1 MSGYQVPDRFEVLA
15 FNSDQQADAVLCW
28 EGDNYDFTVIADGPW
43 GHVTG
48 RADDCFEALTRIREQ
63 IEPQGWLLGVN
74 GSRRDT
80 WPSGMCR
87 EMGVSSS
94 TCSGPGFAPP
104 VPIASRHSTPHPA
117 RRWPLSPSRSPPKTG
132 GASRCDHPGRPRAR
146 LSPGHRRS
154 TRPAFR
160 DAPLLP
166 FTQAR
171 SSCSPTRRGRPA
183 STPSSRRTAAA
194 TSRPRRAGPQAV
206 RDLDHA
212 LRALASVRLDRRI
225 APPADRL
232 RLLAR
237 RQRSQ
242 HPARPSRR

>member
-15 FNSDQQADAVLCW
+15 FNSAQQADAVLCW

-160 DAPLLP
+160 DAPLLL
-166 FTQAR
+166 FTHAEGQTGLYTVVEEDGSRYIPA
-171 SSCSPTRRGRPA
+171 SSGRPA
-183 STPSSRRTAAA
+183 SRTR
-194 TSRPRRAGPQAV
+194 SRPCPEGTGV
-206 RDLDHA
+206 R
-212 LRALASVRLDRRI
+212 
-225 APPADRL
+225 PP
-232 RLLAR
+232 
-237 RQRSQ
+237 
-242 HPARPSRR
+242 